1 MTRLDENAV
10 LLNVTIPVQPISYDE
25 AHELM
30 LHMKGTLNN
39 NFLQVLERTSPTKL
53 DQDMKNQEKIGKR
66 TITHKDQSHRLN
78 E

>member
-39 NFLQVLERTSPTKL
+39 NFLGGFG
-53 DQDMKNQEKIGKR
+53 KN
-66 TITHKDQSHRLN
+66 ITYKNWTRI
-78 E
+78 

>member
-1 MTRLDENAV
+1 MIHFWYAAGMTRLDENAV

-39 NFLQVLERTSPTKL
+39 NFLGGFG
-53 DQDMKNQEKIGKR
+53 KNITYKIGPGYEKPR
-66 TITHKDQSHRLN
+66 EN
-78 E
+78 W